1 MKGRDNSKLVSRSPL
16 TESPANSGF
25 RNGLIRFII
34 PFSSFREAYLR
45 APWYR
50 KVNLLIGCL
59 ISGLSSILLGE
70 VEIGLGLLMGYGLLG
85 SLLVYVIV
93 SLTSGFLVLPGVDAF
108 FVILVLILAFFALW
122 YAGLSKNVGDNIR
135 LNEKKKLAGSYVFR
149 FFRSQTKK
157 IEAFFE
163 RYNHEWSASG
173 KKNKTFLALS
183 WFVCGFPLF
192 FYDRALRGLI
202 YLLSQLLFISY
213 MIARGASDL
222 LGLFTLHQ
230 EGVASSNT
238 MVYGILASCFLI
250 AFLAIYVMNLR
261 STLMAVEEDNEE
273 IHGPGFKNEAREY
286 ANGKFYV
293 SALIIPVVGALLFT
307 VIPLCFMIL
316 VAFTNYSGNQNW
328 PGNLIPA
335 PNLDKYL
342 SWIGTG
348 TFARLFGDAN
358 NLKDMLTVF
367 SWTMIWALLATFT
380 CYFGGLFFAM
390 LLNKKCI
397 KGKVIYRSLLVVS
410 MALPQFV
417 SLLVMRTMFANNGA
431 VNKLLLQWG
440 FISWLQQAGWIS
452 SLDNFVAFW
461 STPVLAKALVIL
473 INMWVG
479 IPYYMLLMSGLLINV
494 PSDFYDA
501 AKIEGASRS
510 QIFRKITFP
519 YILFMTTPCLITSFV
534 SNINN
539 FNVIWFLTGT
549 NDAKADQTDI
559 LITWLYKITIG
570 SQLHD
575 YNFGAAIGIVMFV
588 ITASVSLIVYRRS
601 SSYKNE
607 EEFR

>member
-1 MKGRDNSKLVSRSPL
+1 MKLAARSSL
-16 TESPANSGF
+16 TESPANSDL
-25 RNGLIRFII
+25 RNKAIRFLV
-34 PFSSFREAYLR
+34 PFARFRKAFAEA
-45 APWYR
+45 PTPR
-50 KVNLLIGCL
+50 KINLVIGCL
-59 ISGLSSILLGE
+59 VSGIAHLLLGE
-70 VEIGLGLLMGYGLLG
+70 IEIGLGFLIGYGLVG

-93 SLTSGFLVLPGVDAF
+93 SLGTGFLVLPAADALI
-108 FVILVLILAFFALW
+108 VILILVCGFFALW
-122 YAGLSKNVGDNIR
+122 YGGFVKCVEDNLK
-135 LNEKKKLAGSYVFR
+135 LNAKKKLHGSYIAHFLVAL
-149 FFRSQTKK
+149 TKR

-163 RYNHEWSASG
+163 QYNRQWHLAG
-173 KKNKTFLALS
+173 KKNKTLLALS
-183 WFVCGFPLF
+183 WFVCGIPLF
-192 FYDRALRGLI
+192 FYERALQALAF
-202 YLLSQLLFISY
+202 LLVQLLYIFY

-222 LGLFTLHQ
+222 FGLFTLRQ
-230 EGVASSNT
+230 EGVMSSNT
-238 MVYGILASCFLI
+238 MVYGILAACFTLF
-250 AFLAIYVMNLR
+250 FLAIYLLNLR
-261 STLMAVEEDNEE
+261 ATLIAVKEDNEE
-273 IHGPGFKNEAREY
+273 IPGPGIRTQARAMVNE
-286 ANGKFYV
+286 KFYLT
-293 SALIIPVVGALLFT
+293 ALFIPVLGALVFT
-307 VIPLCFMIL
+307 VIPLLFMIL
-316 VAFTNYSGNQNW
+316 VAFTNYSGNGSW
-328 PGNLIPA
+328 AGNIVPA

-342 SWIGTG
+342 SWIGFG

-397 KGKVIYRSLLVVS
+397 KGKVVYRSLLVIS

-440 FISWLQQAGWIS
+440 FIDWLQNVGWIS
-452 SLDNFVAFW
+452 SLDDFVAFW
-461 STPVLAKALVIL
+461 STPTIAKTLIIL

-494 PSDFYDA
+494 PADFYDA
-501 AKIEGASRS
+501 AKIEGASRH

-519 YILFMTTPCLITSFV
+519 YIIYMTTPCLITSFV
-534 SNINN
+534 GNINN

-549 NDAKADQTDI
+549 NDGKADDTDI

-570 SQLHD
+570 YQLHD

-588 ITASVSLIVYRRS
+588 ITAAVSLIVYQRS